1 MRLDGK
7 RRSVVDVIVREL
19 MMRDRKKENVSFSDL
34 GNYGCSFPHRRKE
47 RIKTKIP
54 ST

>member
-1 MRLDGK
+1 M
-7 RRSVVDVIVREL
+7 SVVDVIVREL
-19 MMRDRKKENVSFSDL
+19 MVRDRKKENGSFSDL
-34 GNYGCSFPHRRKE
+34 RNGGGSFPHRRKE